1 MRDKLKRI
9 LALTAALMLTGMYL
23 ITLILAFVDPTTSK
37 DWLKASIIVTILLPI
52 LVYAMI
58 LVARNQKK

>member
-1 MRDKLKRI
+1 MHDKLKRI
-9 LALTAALMLTGMYL
+9 LALTGAIMLAGIYL

-37 DWLKASIIVTILLPI
+37 DWLKAAIVVTILLPI
-52 LVYAMI
+52 FVYAMI